1 VGYVAHGGDAVLSTL
16 TVLSALVVGQA
27 AIPAGSGQVEVE
39 VGGTTLDLFT
49 YKPAA
54 YRDGPLIMVFHGVLR
69 NADEYRDH
77 AAKMGDR
84 TKALVVAPRFDEKRF
99 PTAKYQQG
107 GLLVEGQAA
116 PRDEWT
122 WSRIP
127 EIAAAMRRLEQ
138 RDDMPYYLIGHSGGG
153 QFLVRLAG
161 FVDSGAV
168 RIVAANPGTH
178 LFPSRDHDYPYGFG
192 GLPDALN
199 GDEMLK
205 RYLARPL
212 TIYLG
217 SNDTERDEHF
227 DVRPPA
233 ERQGKTRY
241 ERGRNAFRHGQELA
255 RQRGW
260 EFNWRL
266 VEAEGVGHDHEG
278 MFNHAQCDVALFG
291 KRLSATD
298 GK

>member
-1 VGYVAHGGDAVLSTL
+1 MLSTL
-16 TVLSALVVGQA
+16 TILSALVVGQA
-27 AIPAGSGQVEVE
+27 GIPEGAAKVQVD
-39 VGGTTLDLFT
+39 VGGTSLDLYT
-49 YKPAA
+49 YRPVE
-54 YRDGPLIMVFHGVLR
+54 YLDGPMIMVFHGVLR
-69 NADEYRDH
+69 NADAYRDH
-77 AAKMGDR
+77 AMKMGDR
-84 TKALVVAPRFDEKRF
+84 TKALIVAPRFDEKRF

-107 GLLVEGQAA
+107 GLLVDGKTM
-116 PRDEWT
+116 PREEWT

-127 EIAAAMRRLEQ
+127 EIAAAVRRLEN

-178 LFPSRDHDYPYGFG
+178 LFPSNDHPYPYGFG
-192 GLPDALN
+192 GLPDELN
-199 GDEMLK
+199 GRDSLK
-205 RYLARPL
+205 RYLAQPL

-217 SNDTERDEHF
+217 ARDTERDEHF
-227 DVRPPA
+227 DINPPA

-241 ERGRNAFRHGQELA
+241 ERGCNAFRTGQELA
-255 RQRGW
+255 QKHGW

-266 VEAEGVGHDHEG
+266 VEADDVGHDHEG
-278 MFNHAQCDVALFG
+278 MFNDAQCDVALFG
-291 KRLSATD
+291 KRPESAT